1 MISELDSAFESF
13 RIAGFELNPQYRR
26 TINNALFPDTKVY
39 EVRKPVP
46 ERECDICVLIYDNS
60 SVDDLPYI
68 LPLVYFELV
77 AYFSI
82 FHDDIEKVVNVT
94 TIVESPEEAIATWH
108 HLSRAIDF
116 ANQIV
121 VE

>member
-1 MISELDSAFESF
+1 
-13 RIAGFELNPQYRR
+13 
-26 TINNALFPDTKVY
+26 
-39 EVRKPVP
+39 
-46 ERECDICVLIYDNS
+46 
-60 SVDDLPYI
+60 
-68 LPLVYFELV
+68 V

-94 TIVESPEEAIATWH
+94 TIVESPEEAIATWY
-108 HLSRAIDF
+108 HLVKAIDF

>member
-1 MISELDSAFESF
+1 MISELESAFESF
-13 RIAGFELNPQYRR
+13 RIAGFTKPRYGR
-26 TINNALFPDTKVY
+26 TITNAPFSGTKVY

-68 LPLVYFELV
+68 LPLVHFELV

-94 TIVESPEEAIATWH
+94 TIVESPEEAIATWY
-108 HLSRAIDF
+108 HLVKAIDF